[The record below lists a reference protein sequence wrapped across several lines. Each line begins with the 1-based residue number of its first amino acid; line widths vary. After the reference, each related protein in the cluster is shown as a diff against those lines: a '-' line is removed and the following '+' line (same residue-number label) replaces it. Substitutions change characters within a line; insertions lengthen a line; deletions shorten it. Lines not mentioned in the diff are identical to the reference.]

1 MKSLTLGIL
10 GGLGPA
16 SGVYFAQ
23 MLVEHTKASRDQEHL
38 NFLLSSRADTPDRTE
53 YILGRSE
60 SDPVPVMLC
69 EVERLAEAGAD
80 AIAIPCNTAH
90 YFYDRIAEASR
101 VPILNII
108 DLCVAFCQS
117 SGAKT
122 IGVLA
127 TEGTVG
133 SGAYEKVCAEAGLSY
148 LTCTPEQQATV
159 SRMIYG
165 DIKQGRKPDLATLIE
180 IIRDL
185 MARGAD
191 TVVLGCTELSL
202 LKKKLPTTL
211 PVVDSLEVLALCAIR
226 LCGKEPIGFDSPL
239 MNFIPVKG
247 TLLCYSKN

>member
-1 MKSLTLGIL
+1 MKPVTLGIL

-23 MLVEHTKASRDQEHL
+23 MLVEHTKAERDQEHL

-60 SDPVPVMLC
+60 NDPVPIMLC
-69 EVERLAEAGAD
+69 EVERLVSAGAD

-108 DLCVAFCQS
+108 DLCVEFCQA

-122 IGVLA
+122 LGVLA
-127 TEGTVG
+127 TEGTIR
-133 SGAYEKVCAEAGLSY
+133 SGAYEKVCAEVGMSY
-148 LTCTPEQQATV
+148 LTCTEAQQATV
-159 SRMIYG
+159 SHVIYD
-165 DIKQGRKPDLATLIE
+165 DIKQGREPNLSPLLD

-185 MARGAD
+185 MASGAD

-202 LKKKLPTTL
+202 LKKKLPQEL
-211 PVVDSLEVLALCAIR
+211 ALVDSLEVLALCAIR
-226 LCGKEPIGFDSPL
+226 LCGKEPIGFDPPL
-239 MNFIPVKG
+239 MKFISVKG
-247 TLLCYSKN
+247 PNLCYSKN